1 MHWQQTPDTFLP
13 GLRSLP
19 WWDNADVPLTKVL
32 EENQAK
38 LRKDAE
44 KLLKRRRGGWDE
56 TYSSLIADGDWQKLS
71 LCTAPLYPVD
81 WSREALSCL
90 PYGVCRW
97 ADTGKQWDPKLCKVA
112 KFTCGLLEAHMHPD
126 VAQVAGNQE
135 EVVFFLTQPGSV
147 VALHNGGSNTRLNV
161 HIGLLNLEG
170 SYIEVANKRREWST
184 TESFVFDDG
193 YDHAVYTPEAEQGSE
208 AGPRVVLAVGISHP
222 DLEPDSGAQ
231 IEESWR
237 KEL

>member
-71 LCTAPLYPVD
+71 LCTAPLYPLRPV
-81 WSREALSCL
+81 ASCL
-90 PYGVCRW
+90 LMAALFADGVCCLGRY
-97 ADTGKQWDPKLCKVA
+97 G
-112 KFTCGLLEAHMHPD
+112 
-126 VAQVAGNQE
+126 
-135 EVVFFLTQPGSV
+135 
-147 VALHNGGSNTRLNV
+147 
-161 HIGLLNLEG
+161 
-170 SYIEVANKRREWST
+170 
-184 TESFVFDDG
+184 
-193 YDHAVYTPEAEQGSE
+193 
-208 AGPRVVLAVGISHP
+208 
-222 DLEPDSGAQ
+222 
-231 IEESWR
+231 
-237 KEL
+237 